1 VSDYPA
7 PVDKL
12 LTLGDRDAARA
23 GWPDYVRLYGL
34 TAEHVPDLIRMATDS
49 ALNLGD
55 PESKEVWAP
64 VHAWRALGQLRA
76 TAAVRPLLELL
87 VSFED
92 EYDDAAQEELPPV
105 FALIGPAAIPE
116 LAAYLADRSNGFS
129 ARGAFAS
136 GLVEIAKA
144 HPEARAECV
153 RILTEQ
159 LAQARADEPDLNGW
173 VVADLLDLKA
183 VEAAPVIEKAFAAGA
198 VDPTIAGDWLWV
210 QWELGLSNKP
220 PPRGHRFGND
230 PLLTDLFRPVPSPGR
245 KVKDK
250 AKAKRKQA
258 AKSRKRN
265 RKRK

>member
-12 LTLGDRDAARA
+12 LTLGERDAARA
-23 GWPDYVRLYGL
+23 AWPDYVHLYGL
-34 TAEHVPDLIRMATDS
+34 TAEHVTDLIRMATDS

-55 PESKEVWAP
+55 AESKEVWAP

-76 TAAVRPLLELL
+76 TAAVRPLLALL

-92 EYDDAAQEELPPV
+92 EYDDAAQEELPRV
-105 FALIGPAAIPE
+105 FGLIGPAAIPE
-116 LAAYLADRSNGFS
+116 LAAHLADRSKGFS
-129 ARGAFAS
+129 ARGASAS
-136 GLVEIAKA
+136 GLVEIAKS

-153 RILTEQ
+153 RLLTEQ
-159 LAQARADEPDLNGW
+159 LGQAGTDEPDLNGW
-173 VVADLLDLKA
+173 IVGDLLDLKA

-198 VDPTIAGDWLWV
+198 VDPTIAGDWPWV
-210 QWELGLSNKP
+210 QWELGLRDKR

-230 PLLTDLFRPVPSPGR
+230 PVLTDLFRPVPGPGR
-245 KVKDK
+245 KAKDK

-265 RKRK
+265 RKR